1 MIFTNLVFIVIVV
14 VLWSKIICH
23 ITLFN
28 YLDFVEKMKS
38 SLKPGAWHKIFKLH
52 GRIENIERR
61 RRSKLGGLGVC
72 YPRQI

>member
-28 YLDFVEKMKS
+28 YLDFVEKVKS
-38 SLKPGAWHKIFKLH
+38 SLKPGA
-52 GRIENIERR
+52 
-61 RRSKLGGLGVC
+61 
-72 YPRQI
+72 